1 MRKIVLDR
9 VDTCVSL
16 CAVDKRE
23 TNYVPVAK
31 VAGTFS
37 GGSELAE
44 ALGVGHQADYV
55 AGAAVRASLCV
66 GVNTGVPGPG
76 YFEMAKQLGALKP
89 NATDV
94 ERFLYFK
101 AQRDLLGVPINAKA
115 VAYGKSLGVV
125 FCWCGCGKAV
135 LSCSVV

>member
-16 CAVDKRE
+16 CAEDKRE

-44 ALGVGHQADYV
+44 ALGVGHKADHLV
-55 AGAAVRASLCV
+55 GAAVRASLCV
-66 GVNTGVPGPG
+66 GVNSGVPGPG
-76 YFEMAKQLGALKP
+76 YYEMAKQLGALKA
-89 NATDV
+89 NASDV
-94 ERFLYFK
+94 EKFLYFK
-101 AQRDLLGVPINAKA
+101 TQRDKLGVPINAKA
-115 VAYGKSLGVV
+115 TTLGVSLGVV

-135 LSCSVV
+135 LDCQL